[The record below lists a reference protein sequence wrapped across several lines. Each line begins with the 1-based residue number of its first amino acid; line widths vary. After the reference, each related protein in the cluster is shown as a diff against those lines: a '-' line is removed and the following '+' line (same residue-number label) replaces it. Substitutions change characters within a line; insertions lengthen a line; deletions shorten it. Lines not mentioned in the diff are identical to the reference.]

1 MTKPQRA
8 TPHARRQFQS
18 TPSVWRETCN
28 LCRNAGCSMISIH
41 SLRVEGD
48 KQRCLKLQRPF
59 SISIHSL
66 RVEGDLLSQGC
77 RGLARNFNPLPPC
90 GGRRKRAA
98 RAAYIADFNPLPPC
112 GGRPNVIVSDLL
124 DAVFQSTP
132 SVWRET
138 ENISISP
145 EVLAISI
152 HSLRVEG
159 DRCCQIITYKGAPF
173 QSTPSVWRETSMSIV
188 CTPASSFQSTPSV
201 WRETST
207 LFASGTRNTISIHS
221 LRVEGDCDL
230 QACLACPLISIH
242 SLRVEG
248 DFLSADNKRIEKIS
262 IHSLRVEGDGV
273 TLRQQLPRQRFQSTP
288 SVWRE
293 TKQIIVGLID
303 GLNFNPLPP
312 CGGRHCLQGLVSAYV
327 HFNPLPPCGG
337 RHKRG
342 KGAKRNEKFQ
352 STPSVW
358 RETLR
363 RGAADGKNVFQSTP
377 SVWRETARGAS

>member
-173 QSTPSVWRETSMSIV
+173 QSTPSVWRET
-188 CTPASSFQSTPSV
+188 
-201 WRETST
+201 
-207 LFASGTRNTISIHS
+207 
-221 LRVEGDCDL
+221 
-230 QACLACPLISIH
+230 
-242 SLRVEG
+242 
-248 DFLSADNKRIEKIS
+248 
-262 IHSLRVEGDGV
+262 
-273 TLRQQLPRQRFQSTP
+273 
-288 SVWRE
+288 
-293 TKQIIVGLID
+293 
-303 GLNFNPLPP
+303 
-312 CGGRHCLQGLVSAYV
+312 
-327 HFNPLPPCGG
+327 
-337 RHKRG
+337 
-342 KGAKRNEKFQ
+342 
-352 STPSVW
+352 
-358 RETLR
+358 LR

-377 SVWRETARGAS
+377 SVWRETRWYLCAVWTTHISIHSLRVEGDMQQRLSNATPSNFNPLPPCGGRPSLTPILTSPPQFQSTPSVWRETAGGAI

>member
-90 GGRRKRAA
+90 GGR
-98 RAAYIADFNPLPPC
+98 
-112 GGRPNVIVSDLL
+112 PNVIVSDLL

-159 DRCCQIITYKGAPF
+159 DQCIPPPQIHPATF
-173 QSTPSVWRETSMSIV
+173 QSTPSVWRETM
-188 CTPASSFQSTPSV
+188 PAGMMAGS
-201 WRETST
+201 
-207 LFASGTRNTISIHS
+207 ASY
-221 LRVEGDCDL
+221 
-230 QACLACPLISIH
+230 
-242 SLRVEG
+242 
-248 DFLSADNKRIEKIS
+248 
-262 IHSLRVEGDGV
+262 
-273 TLRQQLPRQRFQSTP
+273 
-288 SVWRE
+288 
-293 TKQIIVGLID
+293 
-303 GLNFNPLPP
+303 FNPLPP
-312 CGGRHCLQGLVSAYV
+312 CGGRQRAVTTIVS
-327 HFNPLPPCGG
+327 
-337 RHKRG
+337 R
-342 KGAKRNEKFQ
+342 
-352 STPSVW
+352 
-358 RETLR
+358 
-363 RGAADGKNVFQSTP
+363 
-377 SVWRETARGAS
+377 

>member
-293 TKQIIVGLID
+293 TAPQRS
-303 GLNFNPLPP
+303 
-312 CGGRHCLQGLVSAYV
+312 GRRPSRISIHSLRVEGDQADYCW
-327 HFNPLPPCGG
+327 FD
-337 RHKRG
+337 RRT
-342 KGAKRNEKFQ
+342 EFQ

-358 RETLR
+358 RETLLTR
-363 RGAADGKNVFQSTP
+363 IGFRVCAFQSTP
-377 SVWRETARGAS
+377 SVWRET